1 MKRRLSSV
9 VRDGD
14 KIERIGPYPALKS
27 SGAVPTAE
35 EGRRGPV
42 LWALAA
48 LIFVVLLSALNGGG
62 CDHPNSQD
70 FKTIDDMGLQ
80 TGVWR

>member
-1 MKRRLSSV
+1 MKKLSSV
-9 VRDGD
+9 IRDGD

-48 LIFVVLLSALNGGG
+48 LIFVVLLSALNGWKIEDFPMSTDFPHKGG
-62 CDHPNSQD
+62 A
-70 FKTIDDMGLQ
+70 K
-80 TGVWR
+80 